1 MSITTG
7 LGVLMAKGPVKLGGT
22 SRIRFVMVEAEI
34 ADGNIEQ
41 ITQAIT
47 NALRPATQTIV
58 KRIPM
63 AAPALGGSDQVE
75 EEVFDDEDDKS
86 ETVDVNPAAPKVSR
100 TRKAPKAPDI
110 VEIDM
115 NSDVSLQSFASGKDA
130 GSQAKKYLIAAAW
143 LKEHRNTDGVTA
155 GHIYTCFRSMGWS
168 ANIPDFWQPLRDLK
182 SKKFFSKND
191 EGEYQINHIGLDYV
205 QKLGKNG
212 AA

>member
-1 MSITTG
+1 
-7 LGVLMAKGPVKLGGT
+7 MAKAPVKQGGT
-22 SRIRFVMVEAEI
+22 SRIRFVMVDAEI

-47 NALRPATQTIV
+47 NALRPATHTIV

-63 AAPALGGSDQVE
+63 AAPALNGGDPVDEEQV
-75 EEVFDDEDDKS
+75 DDEDDRS
-86 ETVDVNPAAPKVSR
+86 EIIDAAPAAPKVSR
-100 TRKAPKAPDI
+100 PRKAPKAPDI

-115 NSDVSLQSFASGKDA
+115 NSPVSLQAFAAGKDA

-143 LKEHRNTDGVTA
+143 LKENRSTDGVTA

-168 ANIPDFWQPLRDLK
+168 VNIPDFWQPLRDLK
-182 SKKFFSKND
+182 SKKFFAKND
-191 EGEYQINHIGLDYV
+191 AGEYEINHIGLDFV